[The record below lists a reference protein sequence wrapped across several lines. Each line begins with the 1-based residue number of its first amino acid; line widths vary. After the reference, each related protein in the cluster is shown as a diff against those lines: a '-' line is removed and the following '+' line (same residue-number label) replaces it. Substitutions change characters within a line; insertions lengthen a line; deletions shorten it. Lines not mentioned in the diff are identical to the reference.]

1 MNYLFYLKLAIQ
13 NIRKNAQ
20 TYVPYLLTCTG
31 AVMMFDILM
40 TLAGNP
46 DIAKMKG
53 GSDMRIILNL
63 GCIIIAIFTGI
74 FLFYTN
80 SYLMKRRTTEIGL
93 YNILGMEKKHIGWV
107 LFFETVCIASVSLI
121 LGISG
126 GFLLSKAVYLL
137 LLRLA
142 GETVPWGF
150 YFSGTA
156 AAASFFLYGTV
167 FLLILGY
174 NLARVHVNSPI
185 ELLKSGHTGEREPK
199 THMLIA
205 VTGIAALGTG
215 YYLALTTKNP
225 TMAVGAFFIAVILVI
240 IGTYCLFTA
249 GSIAFLKILKKRKT
263 FYYKTEHFISVS
275 CLLYRM
281 KQNAASLAGI
291 CILST
296 SVLVMLSSTAALY
309 AGMEDVIRNR
319 IPRNFTFEVLMKTW
333 IKVSVI

>member
-126 GFLLSKAVYLL
+126 GFLLSRAVYLL
-137 LLRLA
+137 LLRRRKEKIA
-142 GETVPWGF
+142 EYQETMMNPYV
-150 YFSGTA
+150 
-156 AAASFFLYGTV
+156 AASR
-167 FLLILGY
+167 GY
-174 NLARVHVNSPI
+174 VD
-185 ELLKSGHTGEREPK
+185 
-199 THMLIA
+199 
-205 VTGIAALGTG
+205 
-215 YYLALTTKNP
+215 
-225 TMAVGAFFIAVILVI
+225 
-240 IGTYCLFTA
+240 
-249 GSIAFLKILKKRKT
+249 
-263 FYYKTEHFISVS
+263 
-275 CLLYRM
+275 
-281 KQNAASLAGI
+281 
-291 CILST
+291 
-296 SVLVMLSSTAALY
+296 
-309 AGMEDVIRNR
+309 DVIMPSETRKR
-319 IPRNFTFEVLMKTW
+319 IISALEAFRGKRVQKIPKKHGNIPL
-333 IKVSVI
+333 